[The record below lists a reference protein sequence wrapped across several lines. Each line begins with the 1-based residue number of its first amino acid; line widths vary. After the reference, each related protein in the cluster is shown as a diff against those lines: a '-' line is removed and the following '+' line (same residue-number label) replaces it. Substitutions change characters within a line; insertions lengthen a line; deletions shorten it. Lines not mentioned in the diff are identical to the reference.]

1 MHPRLPPLAGMRV
14 ACVMAA
20 LAALLAGGC
29 SSDTPKSAAPSPAA
43 ARAALRG
50 SPPSLARLHRQA
62 NDLLAGGAA
71 AFRGRIGELRGY
83 PIVVNQW
90 GSWCAPC
97 RSEFPFFQRLSVRYG
112 KRIAFLG
119 VDGNDTPASARR
131 FLDRY
136 PVSYPSFTD
145 PNLEIAK
152 VFHGGLA
159 FPTTVYYDPRGRL
172 SFIHQ
177 GAYPSE
183 RKLAED
189 IRRYAR

>member
-1 MHPRLPPLAGMRV
+1 MRV
-14 ACVMAA
+14 ACAIAA
-20 LAALLAGGC
+20 VTALLMGGC
-29 SSDTPKSAAPSPAA
+29 GSEKPKSAAPSPAA

-50 SPPSLARLHRQA
+50 SPPPLARLHREA
-62 NDLLAGGAA
+62 NRLLGGGAA
-71 AFRGRIGELRGY
+71 AFRRRIAELRGY

-112 KRIAFLG
+112 HRIAFLG
-119 VDGNDTPASARR
+119 VDGNDRQTSARR
-131 FLDRY
+131 FLRRY

-145 PNLEIAK
+145 PNLEVAK

-159 FPTTVYYDPRGRL
+159 FPTTAYYDPRGRL

-177 GAYPSE
+177 GSYPSE